1 MPAADKTTEPAAPNQ
16 IRIGAI
22 LPLSGPVAVY
32 GKESQKGI
40 QLAIEE
46 INAEKRLNLTVI
58 FEDDRS
64 VEPTASVEAANKLAN
79 IDKVDLVIT
88 MVVEE
93 AKPTMPIF
101 RDQKIPM
108 LVLWDENKYI
118 KEGGEY
124 VFSNGFSTEKTGEMM
139 AEFAYENLSLRDIAI
154 IRHED
159 AWAEI
164 ISAAFKARFEGLGG
178 SIVYQDS
185 LMLDQTDFKTV
196 ITKAISNHPD
206 GVYFPMLPPSNAQFL
221 TQADQLGL
229 NVVKLTGDSL
239 TQDVIDAA
247 GLSAEGVYLTNGYAG
262 SPEVMTEKYKKRF
275 GSDPID
281 VDIFSSGYDGVKKIE
296 TALEQTSANSIEGSL
311 IKTFGSN
318 HSASR
323 VERIFQVE
331 KGKRVPIS

>member
-1 MPAADKTTEPAAPNQ
+1 MPAGDKTTESAAPKQ
-16 IRIGAI
+16 IMIGAI

-32 GKESQKGI
+32 GTESQKGI

-46 INAEKRLNLTVI
+46 MNAEKWLNITVI
-58 FEDDRS
+58 FEDDKS

-93 AKPTMPIF
+93 SKPTMPIF

-108 LVLWDENKYI
+108 LVLWDANKYI

-124 VFSNGFSTEKTGEMM
+124 VFSNGFSTEKTGERM
-139 AEFAYENLSLRDIAI
+139 AEFAYDNLSLRNIAI
-154 IRHED
+154 MRHED

-164 ISAAFKARFEGLGG
+164 ISEAFKARFEGLGG
-178 SIVYQDS
+178 SITYQDS
-185 LMLDQTDFKTV
+185 LALDQTDFKTV
-196 ITKAISNHPD
+196 ITKIISKHPD
-206 GVYFPMLPPSNAQFL
+206 GIYFPMLPPSSAQFL

-229 NVVKLTGDSL
+229 NTVKMTGDAF

-247 GLSAEGVYLTNGYAG
+247 GLAAEGVYLTNGYAD
-262 SPEVMTEKYKKRF
+262 SPEVLAEKYKQRF

-281 VDIFSSGYDGVKKIE
+281 IAIFASGYEGVKKIE
-296 TALEQTSANSIEGSL
+296 RALERINYKPIKDSL
-311 IKTFGSN
+311 DETFGSD
-318 HSASR
+318 HSSSKTEKIFR
-323 VERIFQVE
+323 VEI
-331 KGKRVPIS
+331 GKREAID